1 MPMTRRTAV
10 SRRRFIGTG
19 AGALLAAPLIVPS
32 RVLGADAPSNRIRV
46 GHIGC
51 GRIFQ
56 VHDLPGV
63 LKSGLADV
71 LAVCDVDGN
80 RAGEARV
87 LVEKTYRDAKSPAPR

>member
-1 MPMTRRTAV
+1 MTRRNAF

-32 RVLGADAPSNRIRV
+32 RVLGADAPSNHIRV

-56 VHDLPGV
+56 AHDLPGV
-63 LKSGLADV
+63 MKSGLADV
-71 LAVCDVDGN
+71 LAVCDVDGG
-80 RAGEARV
+80 RMSEARA
-87 LVEKTYRDAKSPAPR
+87 LVEKTYRDAKRPAP